1 MIVEWKQVELH
12 EPDYGHMVLV
22 WIAGVGIEVDIWLG
36 RFENHGCRDIT
47 HWMYWP
53 SPPRY

>member
-1 MIVEWKQVELH
+1 MIVDWHAVEM
-12 EPDYGHMVLV
+12 EDPQYGRMVLV

-36 RFENHGCRDIT
+36 RFENHGERNLT

-53 SPPRY
+53 DAPK

>member
-12 EPDYGHMVLV
+12 EPDYGYMVLV

-36 RFENHGCRDIT
+36 RFEYHGCSDIT

-53 SPPRY
+53 DAPK